1 MANINDA
8 ATTKKT
14 HDDVIV
20 DFTVDRLW
28 RFFRAYSS
36 RIHMKFCADGRVKV
50 FMNDGTDGMV
60 LYIPRPDL
68 QGCRFSTQK
77 RNLSPMVRYTIYG
90 LDHLV
95 KSPDRTD
102 NVNAVQLTVT
112 LTEQILDDT
121 GPDESNPREQRLS
134 EFSIWEMPSGEAISI
149 AGRARIIGKIF
160 GKDPENHSFYRW
172 WYRDRCFDAA
182 QLMSVKA
189 IDNYVSDIIHHTLPK
204 IDAEFTLLNPDVAQY
219 VNDEQPQPVAA
230 SPSAEDDTTNR
241 MKTELSSVYGKMAGG
256 SVNYS
261 AKNTV
266 PAQPTQKKTLFER
279 VQNVCNNTVPTMM
292 SSDGTTMFMA
302 MRALETGNVKGHP
315 SVVYYAWSDLTRR
328 WTKLLF
334 SVTDENPDGV
344 FMFDGELTA
353 EEFYE
358 KFPNLKPIYGSVIK

>member
-1 MANINDA
+1 MANINNA
-8 ATTKKT
+8 AITKKT
-14 HDDVIV
+14 QDVIV

-28 RFFRAYSS
+28 RFFRAFSS
-36 RIHMKFCADGRVKV
+36 RIHMRFCSDGRVKI
-50 FMNDGTDGMV
+50 FMSNGEGGGMV

-102 NVNAVQLTVT
+102 NINAVQLTVT

-121 GPDESNPREQRLS
+121 EVPDESKPREQRLS

-160 GKDPENHSFYRW
+160 GNDPENHSFYRW

-189 IDNYVSDIIHHTLPK
+189 IDNYVSDIIHHVLPK

-219 VNDEQPQPVAA
+219 VNDEQPQPAERA
-230 SPSAEDDTTNR
+230 SAEDDMEKR
-241 MKTELSSVYGKMAGG
+241 MKTELSSAYGMMAGG
-256 SVNYS
+256 SVNYV
-261 AKNTV
+261 AKDPV
-266 PAQPTQKKTLFER
+266 PAQPTQKKTLYAR
-279 VQNVCNNTVPTMM
+279 LQNVCNGNVPTMM

-302 MRALETGNVKGHP
+302 MRVLESGSIKGHP

-328 WTKLLF
+328 WTRLLF
-334 SVTDENPDGV
+334 AVTDENPDGT
-344 FMFDGELTA
+344 FTFDGELTA